1 MRTAIKV
8 DIVSDV
14 VCPWCVIGFQ
24 RLEKAIAERGME
36 KEVELEWHPFELNP
50 DMPAEG
56 ENLLDHMAR
65 KYGSTPEQSRSF
77 RTELAERG
85 AELGFTFNFSDTMK
99 IVNTRDAHILL
110 DYAKGQG
117 RQTELQLRLFQACF
131 TELKDI
137 SDRAV
142 LKGELEQMGFNVSEA
157 MNHLSDTAVRQ
168 RIREQEEFWL
178 GLGISGVPTMIFNQS
193 GILTGA
199 QPAAVYG
206 DRLDDLSRKVRR

>member
-1 MRTAIKV
+1 MNAEIKV

-14 VCPWCVIGFQ
+14 VCPWCVIGFL

-36 KEVELEWHPFELNP
+36 KKVALEWHPFELNP
-50 DMPAEG
+50 AMPDEG

-85 AELGFTFNFSDTMK
+85 AELGFAFNFSDAMK

-117 RQTELQLRLFQACF
+117 RQTELQLRLFKACF
-131 TELKDI
+131 TEQKDV

-142 LKGELEQMGFNVSEA
+142 LKGELEQMGFDVSEA
-157 MNHLSDTAVRQ
+157 MRALQDDGQRQ

-206 DRLDDLSRKVRR
+206 DMLDNLNR